1 MAINIPAEACSRL
14 NLSDLASE
22 CEQVRTIMQERWDS
36 AAFRC
41 IPCVPELEAMFLIVF
56 VSLNPPEIRVS
67 AKVWS
72 RDSTCQ
78 RTRTQC
84 LPPCVILPRLTFH
97 RP

>member
-1 MAINIPAEACSRL
+1 
-14 NLSDLASE
+14 
-22 CEQVRTIMQERWDS
+22 
-36 AAFRC
+36 
-41 IPCVPELEAMFLIVF
+41 MFLIVF